1 MEYTPSPCFF
11 GGRGFFGGEP
21 ALGIF
26 AKGFWGVFDRAFL
39 SYFSPSDGEMI
50 DFALC
55 LCYNFFMRKYKY
67 VLFDLDG
74 TLVYSHP
81 GIFACFRYAL
91 ERMGRDN
98 PTDRELLPCIGPSLH
113 YSFQNFFG
121 MTEEEAVQATALYR
135 ERYAVKGVW
144 ENTPIPGALEC
155 LKTLKEGG
163 YVLGLATSKPIL
175 YGQQIVDQHG
185 FSNHLTACVGSGMD
199 GSLPTKASV
208 IEEVMKRLGASA
220 DECLMV
226 GDRFHDAEGAAQQ
239 GVDCALLKIGGYAD
253 EEELYSSGAKYVFAD
268 FTELTA
274 FLFAD

>member
-1 MEYTPSPCFF
+1 
-11 GGRGFFGGEP
+11 
-21 ALGIF
+21 
-26 AKGFWGVFDRAFL
+26 
-39 SYFSPSDGEMI
+39 MI
-50 DFALC
+50 DFPPR

-91 ERMGRDN
+91 EKMGREN
-98 PTDRELLPCIGPSLH
+98 PTDRQLRPCIGPSLH
-113 YSFQNFFG
+113 YSFTNFFG
-121 MTEEEAVQATALYR
+121 MTEEDAVKAVAFYR

-144 ENTPIPGALEC
+144 ENTPIPGALTC
-155 LKTLKEGG
+155 LKSLKEGG

-175 YGQQIVDQHG
+175 YGKKIVDQHG
-185 FSNHLTACVGSGMD
+185 FSKHLQACVGSGID

-226 GDRFHDAEGAAQQ
+226 GDRFHDAEGAAAQ

-253 EEELYSSGAKYVFAD
+253 EDELYGSGAKYVFAD

-274 FLFAD
+274 FLLAD